1 MKTIRIG
8 IFGLRRGAS
17 FIDHILANNGEIV
30 AICDKDQDRIQ
41 KALDKLE
48 GAPVVYSDFDAFL
61 EHPMDAVFLANYF
74 HEHAP
79 YAIRCLEK
87 NIHVLSECTSNG
99 TLAEGVAL
107 VRAAEKSTAIYMLAE
122 NYPYMLFNQ
131 EMKRVY
137 DGGTLGNCLY
147 AEGEYN
153 HAGNCYNAD
162 NIANLYDSLQ
172 HWRNYLPRTYYL
184 THSLAPLVHATGAM
198 PVRVTAMP
206 VFGPVPTDCVR
217 VTHVAERAA
226 IITCLNDDRSVF
238 KMTGCASF
246 GASDNSY
253 RLCCRKGQI
262 ENVRGTGGKLMLRYN
277 PWDTPEG
284 VESIQNYDPPL
295 DDPHADLI
303 RKAGHGGGDFF
314 VIREFFSAIREG
326 RQAAFDVYFATRL
339 ASTAI
344 MAHRSMLELGVPYDV
359 PDFRKEEDRIAYEN
373 DTLTPFWSSDG
384 TAAPTLPCTTE
395 PDYGPSETQIQNFLQ
410 ALKKD

>member
-1 MKTIRIG
+1 MKQIRIG
-8 IFGLRRGAS
+8 IFGLRRGSS
-17 FIDHILANNGEIV
+17 FIDHILANNGDIV
-30 AICDKDQDRIQ
+30 AICDKDQDRLQEI
-41 KALDKLE
+41 KERLGGTPE
-48 GAPVVYSDFDAFL
+48 VYTDFDAFL

-87 NIHVLSECTSNG
+87 DIHVLTECTSNS
-99 TLAEGVAL
+99 TMAEGVAL
-107 VRAAEKSTAIYMLAE
+107 VRAAEKSKAIFMLAE

-137 DGGTLGNCLY
+137 DGGTLGKCLY

-153 HAGNCYNAD
+153 HAGNCYNGES
-162 NIANLYDSLQ
+162 IAKLYDSLS

-184 THSLAPLVHATGAM
+184 THSLAPLVYATGAF

-206 VFGPVPTDCVR
+206 VYGPNPADCVR
-217 VTHVAERAA
+217 ANHTVERAA

-238 KMTGCASF
+238 KVTGHASF

-284 VESIQNYDPPL
+284 VEATQNYDPPL
-295 DDPHADLI
+295 DDPNADLI

-344 MAHRSMLELGVPYDV
+344 MAHRSMLEYGVPYDV
-359 PDFRKEEDRIAYEN
+359 PDFRKEEDRIAWEN
-373 DTLTPFWSSDG
+373 DTLSPFWYSDG
-384 TAAPTLPCTTE
+384 TAPTLPCTTE
-395 PDYGPSETQIQNFLQ
+395 PDYGPSETQVQNFLQ
-410 ALKKD
+410 ALRKE